1 MYRNDEGYN
10 DPTAGE
16 AIGNII
22 GKYRKEQRD
31 RRAKENELKTRKM
44 VYIASKYAGDVA
56 ANIKAARKYCRFA
69 VSQKCIPIASHLL
82 FPQFLNDA
90 KYEERQIGL
99 MYGLALLGMCKEV
112 WVFGADFSEGMKSEI
127 EEAKKRGI
135 RIRYFNEQMG
145 EVICK

>member
-1 MYRNDEGYN
+1 MNDEGYN

-31 RRAKENELKTRKM
+31 RRAKEDKLKTRKV
-44 VYIASKYAGDVA
+44 VYIVSKYAGDVA

-82 FPQFLNDA
+82 FPQFLNDT
-90 KYEERQIGL
+90 KYEEREIGL
-99 MYGLALLGMCKEV
+99 MYGLALLARCKEV
-112 WVFGADFSEGMKSEI
+112 WVFGADFSEGMKAEI
-127 EEAKKRGI
+127 EEARKLRM
-135 RIRYFNEQMG
+135 RIRFFNEQMG
-145 EVICK
+145 EVL